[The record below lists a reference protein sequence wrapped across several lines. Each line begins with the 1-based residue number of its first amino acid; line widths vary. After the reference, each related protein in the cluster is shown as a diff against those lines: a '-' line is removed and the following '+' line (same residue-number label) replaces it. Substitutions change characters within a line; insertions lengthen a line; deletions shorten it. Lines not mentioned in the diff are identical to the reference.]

1 MATVFVISKTLET
14 EYYLP
19 QNKENTFVDNGPQM
33 CCKLGLPP
41 LLTKSQNK
49 KELPHFDIFQFSG
62 HISV

>member
-1 MATVFVISKTLET
+1 MATVSVISKTLET

-19 QNKENTFVDNGPQM
+19 RNKENTFVDNGPQM

-49 KELPHFDIFQFSG
+49 KKKTKGKSEGIEAVIQ
-62 HISV
+62 